1 MIELK
6 DICKSYR
13 IGENKLQVLN
23 NINIAIKSVEFVAL
37 KGISGSG
44 KTTLLN
50 IIGVLDSADS
60 GTIEIN
66 GENVTE
72 LSSKE
77 KFLFRAK
84 TLGFV
89 FQDYNLIPELNIY
102 ENVEI
107 PLLIANESN
116 REEKIISI
124 IERVGLLSH
133 LKHKPCELS
142 GGQMQRVSIARALVK
157 KPPLVLADEPTANL
171 DSKTGYSII
180 DLMRELNQEFG
191 VTFIMATHDSY
202 VLENIEKFYHLVD
215 GKIQQV

>member
-6 DICKSYR
+6 EICKSFQ
-13 IGENKLQVLN
+13 IGKDKLRVLN
-23 NINIAIKSVEFVAL
+23 NINISIKNGEFVAL

-50 IIGVLDSADS
+50 IVGVLDSADS

-77 KFLFRAK
+77 KFLFRARM
-84 TLGFV
+84 LGFV

-107 PLLIANESN
+107 PLLIANESD
-116 REEKIISI
+116 RERKVISI

-133 LKHKPCELS
+133 LKHKPYELS

-180 DLMRELNQEFG
+180 DLMKELNQEYG
-191 VTFIMATHDSY
+191 VTFILATHDSY
-202 VLENIEKFYHLVD
+202 VLDNIDQSFHLID
-215 GKIQQV
+215 GKIQ